1 MWFLWILI
9 FEKKKKLKPEC
20 NLFLNCLFIQA
31 VGMFLGEFSC
41 LIAFQII
48 KTFNRVRRPNQE
60 QNLGNQSFNPLIFLP
75 PALCDMCGT
84 SLMYVG
90 LNLTYASSFQMLRG
104 NGREIYI
111 TQIRILQTCT
121 RYIKVVTKNFVV
133 NEYLQVLDMY
143 DAKLF

>member
-1 MWFLWILI
+1 MY
-9 FEKKKKLKPEC
+9 
-20 NLFLNCLFIQA
+20 LNCLFIQA

-48 KTFNRVRRPNQE
+48 KTYNRVRRPNQE

-111 TQIRILQTCT
+111 TEIRILQTCT
-121 RYIKVVTKNFVV
+121 WKLWPKNIVV
-133 NEYLQVLDMY
+133 NKYLQVLDMY
-143 DAKLF
+143 DAKLLKDFLLPIWV

>member
-1 MWFLWILI
+1 
-9 FEKKKKLKPEC
+9 
-20 NLFLNCLFIQA
+20 
-31 VGMFLGEFSC
+31 MFLGEFSC

-121 RYIKVVTKNFVV
+121 RYMKVVTKNFVV
-133 NEYLQVLDMY
+133 NEYLQVLDVY

>member
-1 MWFLWILI
+1 ML
-9 FEKKKKLKPEC
+9 KKKPVF

-121 RYIKVVTKNFVV
+121 LYMKVVTKNFVV
-133 NEYLQVLDMY
+133 IEYLQVLEMY

>member
-1 MWFLWILI
+1 M
-9 FEKKKKLKPEC
+9 C
-20 NLFLNCLFIQA
+20 NLFLNYLFIQA

-111 TQIRILQTCT
+111 TQIRMLQTCT
-121 RYIKVVTKNFVV
+121 QYMKVVTKNFVV

>member
-1 MWFLWILI
+1 M
-9 FEKKKKLKPEC
+9 
-20 NLFLNCLFIQA
+20 FLNCLFIQA

-121 RYIKVVTKNFVV
+121 RYIEVVTKNFVV

>member
-1 MWFLWILI
+1 MGHWSLNVVFMNFYIW
-9 FEKKKKLKPEC
+9 KKKKKTKPEC

-104 NGREIYI
+104 NRREIYI

-121 RYIKVVTKNFVV
+121 RY
-133 NEYLQVLDMY
+133 M
-143 DAKLF
+143 KLWWKTL

>member
-1 MWFLWILI
+1 MK
-9 FEKKKKLKPEC
+9 KKKKLKPEC

-111 TQIRILQTCT
+111 TQIRMLQTCT
-121 RYIKVVTKNFVV
+121 QYMKVVTKNFVV